1 MYKYFPI
8 IMGGA
13 PSQVLLT
20 VSPGED
26 EEKIKKYSTNNRYTQ
41 MDELNRARCY
51 VNIGGNLFCS
61 KDLLLG
67 R

>member
-1 MYKYFPI
+1 
-8 IMGGA
+8 MGGA

-20 VSPGED
+20 VSQGED

-51 VNIGGNLFCS
+51 VDIGNLFCS
-61 KDLLLG
+61 EDLLLG